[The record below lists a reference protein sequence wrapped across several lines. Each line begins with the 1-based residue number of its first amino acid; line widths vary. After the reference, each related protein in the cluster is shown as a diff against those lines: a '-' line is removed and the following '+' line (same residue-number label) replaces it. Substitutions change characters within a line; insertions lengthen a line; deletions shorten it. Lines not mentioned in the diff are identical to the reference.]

1 VSPLHLAAH
10 LDPTLLHISLLT
22 QADYNVNSR
31 KKIDFWSQI
40 RETAGQAVNTALMY
54 VLLINN
60 HPYFLINK
68 FLVNVNRN
76 KEKDFPRDIEYG

>member
-22 QADYNVNSR
+22 QADYNVNST

-40 RETAGQAVNTALMY
+40 RETAGQAVNTAFIY